1 MMSLFAYAANNNNS
15 KLLFIIFPVIVFAIW
30 SNNTYSYAQQSSPP
44 SASVGSSPSTT
55 ISPEIKAKMCNPN
68 NPALKVVNTTEAR
81 ICGISKTVKPPLS
94 PSVAPLAQLPNSTGR
109 GNNTGITT
117 TTTTTTNN
125 SIPIVLRPLAG
136 GTCLTG
142 YHLVSGAVCIKD
154 LPSAALTKTAASATI
169 PTSTTKATKSV
180 PIPSSITRSQP
191 SGTSHTNNNNGNN
204 NNNANNEEN
213 FHTKILKSFNKNFK

>member
-1 MMSLFAYAANNNNS
+1 MLSLFAYAAANNNNS
-15 KLLFIIFPVIVFAIW
+15 KLLFIIFPVIIFAIW
-30 SNNTYSYAQQSSPP
+30 SNNIYAYAQQSSPPP
-44 SASVGSSPSTT
+44 SASVGSSPNTT
-55 ISPEIKAKMCNPN
+55 ISPEIKAKLCNPS

-109 GNNTGITT
+109 GNNTGIT

-169 PTSTTKATKSV
+169 PTSTTKATK
-180 PIPSSITRSQP
+180 
-191 SGTSHTNNNNGNN
+191 
-204 NNNANNEEN
+204 
-213 FHTKILKSFNKNFK
+213 